1 MAGVVNLGRFR
12 KEKARAEKRAEA
24 DANAA
29 KHGRTRAEKALDK
42 ARAEK
47 AARDLDGHE
56 RDRD

>member
-1 MAGVVNLGRFR
+1 MAGVVNLNRFR
-12 KEKARAEKRAEA
+12 KEKARAERRAEA
-24 DANAA
+24 DANAV
-29 KHGRTRAEKALDK
+29 KHGRTKAEKALEK